1 MMFTAPSRDTADPE
15 PVTGPLQRWDLFQEL
30 CGDQVRAGDVAW
42 AAGLSPAARVA
53 VADDLLTTIR
63 AVRVAAGDWQE
74 VDDRAW
80 RETLDERNLHV
91 AAFRRLD
98 EVTHGTGPLADA
110 G

>member
-1 MMFTAPSRDTADPE
+1 M
-15 PVTGPLQRWDLFQEL
+15 
-30 CGDQVRAGDVAW
+30 RASDVAW

-63 AVRVAAGDWQE
+63 AVRVAAGDWHE

-80 RETLDERNLHV
+80 RETLDERNLLV
-91 AAFRRLD
+91 SAFRRLD